1 MGKVLSNF
9 MRGWP
14 GTVSRSKDDV
24 IVSLKNADSD
34 PIAFGAPVF
43 LGTNGGVVNFTGGV
57 STPDKF
63 VGFAVRIPDK
73 TPDTYP
79 TGQDV
84 DGSRGE
90 YAFGDPVDVLV
101 RGSVS
106 LPVGTSSAK
115 IGDKLYIRISDSRLV
130 TVAGE
135 SGTTVELPNVTVR
148 GTRDTGGNCE
158 VTITK
163 RNLV

>member
-1 MGKVLSNF
+1 MGKVLSSF
-9 MRGWP
+9 MRGWA

-24 IVSLKNADSD
+24 IVSLKNNDPD

-79 TGQDV
+79 SGQSGDGDTGT
-84 DGSRGE
+84 
-90 YAFGDPVDVLV
+90 YAPGDPVDVLV

-115 IGDKLYIRISDSRLV
+115 LGDKL
-130 TVAGE
+130 
-135 SGTTVELPNVTVR
+135 
-148 GTRDTGGNCE
+148 
-158 VTITK
+158 
-163 RNLV
+163 